1 MNRIALV
8 VTMRTGSSRLP
19 NKMTLPIV
27 DGKCSIDFFKALFDR
42 LKEQYGD
49 FIRPVIAIPECE
61 GEDFVNE
68 FARRG
73 MVVFKGSENDVLSRV
88 VNAAKAQQCDYIMDI
103 TGDCPFVSKALID
116 LMLTTIM
123 PDIMA
128 GRKIY
133 CSNVF
138 PRRTSPDGQ
147 DIQIYN
153 TYFADFVLNECEY
166 LPQHSGWNVAGYAL
180 SNESVVFTN
189 MFKPIKGKYRS
200 EDQIR
205 MTLDTKEDVATLA
218 KMHQLFDLFD
228 DLTTMDG
235 YRNFVSCLCELAGEW
250 FPNYKV
256 KAKGIG
262 E

>member
-1 MNRIALV
+1 VNKIALV
-8 VTMRTGSSRLP
+8 VTIRTGSSRLP
-19 NKMTLPIV
+19 NKMTLPIA

-88 VNAAKAQQCDYIMDI
+88 VNAAKAQQCDYIMDV
-103 TGDCPFVSKALID
+103 TGDCPFVSNALID
-116 LMLTTIM
+116 QIVIKMLPNVI
-123 PDIMA
+123 
-128 GRKIY
+128 RSEEFY

-138 PRRTSPDGQ
+138 PKRTNPDGQ
-147 DIQIYN
+147 DIQLYSTATLARIYEN
-153 TYFADFVLNECEY
+153 HDY
-166 LPQHSGWNVAGYAL
+166 LPQHSGWNVFDKYKD
-180 SNESVVFTN
+180 NSVFKIINAFT
-189 MFKPIKGKYRS
+189 PIKGKYRG

-205 MTLDTKEDVATLA
+205 MTLDTEEDVITLA
-218 KMHQLFDLFD
+218 KMHPLFNLFSN
-228 DLTTMDG
+228 LTSMSE